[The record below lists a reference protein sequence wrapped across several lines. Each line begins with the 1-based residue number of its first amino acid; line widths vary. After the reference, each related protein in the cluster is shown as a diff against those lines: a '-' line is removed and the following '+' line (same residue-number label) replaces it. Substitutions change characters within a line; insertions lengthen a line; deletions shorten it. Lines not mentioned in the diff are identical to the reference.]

1 MTTTTT
7 TATIT
12 TETTQGKSVYIW
24 QVGFSWVSP
33 WVTVSM
39 YLGLII
45 SGGNVGNSVEVFV
58 PSTGHHCL
66 LPDTQWQ
73 HRQHS
78 MEKNVICGGHHP
90 AWKYCLTLTNGT
102 WEFTTTL
109 LEQRFRHSSWASPS
123 GMILLGGLFSRR
135 TTEKIGEDG
144 TSSYSFELKYNTS

>member
-1 MTTTTT
+1 M
-7 TATIT
+7 
-12 TETTQGKSVYIW
+12 
-24 QVGFSWVSP
+24 
-33 WVTVSM
+33 TVSSLYM

-45 SGGNVGNSVEVFV
+45 SGGEGSVGNSMEVFV

-90 AWKYCLTLTNGT
+90 AWIYCQTLTNGT

-109 LEQRFRHSSWASPS
+109 LEKRFYIRIINNVTCFVYYFLIIIRFRHSSWASPS
-123 GMILLGGLFSRR
+123 GLILLGGGFSN
-135 TTEKIGEDG
+135 TTEIIGEDG
-144 TSSYSFELKYNTS
+144 TSSYSFDLRYKTS

>member
-1 MTTTTT
+1 MEIISESVINISIIGVDLYGCFLT
-7 TATIT
+7 
-12 TETTQGKSVYIW
+12 VYI
-24 QVGFSWVSP
+24 
-33 WVTVSM
+33 

-45 SGGNVGNSVEVFV
+45 SGGEGNVGNSVEVFV

-66 LPDTQWQ
+66 LPDTVWQ

-90 AWKYCLTLTNGT
+90 AWKYCFTLTNGT

-123 GMILLGGLFSRR
+123 GMILLGGIFSKR